1 MVARLLE
8 KDPANR
14 PGTAAE
20 VAELLLPFAL
30 QAGPGVIGAPGNPV
44 LALRQQEAASGRDDE
59 DTGSIGEA
67 LARPAPE
74 SQAAVPA
81 GFDIFDVHQR
91 LIGEYRDYNKGAA
104 VIRDDRIAKFFDA
117 DLDAKS
123 QWPDPWLS
131 LNPFFADGGSVTDL
145 VTEGLLL
152 PECAS
157 IFQTGKR
164 DTATTL
170 RRASRSA
177 STGTSGTR
185 SRPPRGRASYVLTT
199 GTGSGKSLS
208 YIVPIVDRVL
218 RARQAGDRQARV
230 RAIIVY
236 PMNALANS
244 QLWELEKYLRN
255 GYGPGREPVTFA
267 RYTGQESQAD
277 RDRIRANPPDILLT
291 NYVMLELML
300 TRPDDRR
307 SLIRMA
313 RGLEFLVFDEMHTY
327 RGRQGADVALLIRR
341 VKDACEAGNVQCV
354 GTSATMASEGTSQ
367 QRRRTVADVAFQ
379 IFDTPVAAENVIGE
393 TIIRA
398 TAEDAGPV
406 TPARIAAPAA
416 PADYADLVRDPLA
429 SWVETAFGLDRDDE
443 GKLARRVPTTVQRA
457 ARDLAAQVGAD
468 EDECEKAL
476 QRTLQAGARARDPR
490 SGRPLF
496 AFRLHQF
503 LSKGDTVYVTLE
515 GENTRHITR
524 DYQVEQPGSGG
535 KVLLPLAFCRECGQ
549 EYLVTWR
556 RDRSGTVSYL
566 ARRDATVAAEDG
578 GGRAA
583 YSDGYLYVS
592 ADLPWPRDTETV
604 VADRRVPESWLE
616 VNDRTQADQIRPT
629 ARQHLPVPVTVD
641 AYGQEGSG
649 EDGIEAAFIPG
660 AFRFCLRCGVSYE
673 QQRGNDFAKLAT
685 LDQEG
690 RSSATTLIS
699 MSIVRSLRAIPEGA
713 LDANA
718 RKLLTFVDNR
728 QDAAL
733 QAGHF
738 NDFTEVTMVRG
749 ALLPRGAS
757 RR

>member
-1 MVARLLE
+1 M
-8 KDPANR
+8 
-14 PGTAAE
+14 
-20 VAELLLPFAL
+20 
-30 QAGPGVIGAPGNPV
+30 
-44 LALRQQEAASGRDDE
+44 
-59 DTGSIGEA
+59 
-67 LARPAPE
+67 
-74 SQAAVPA
+74 
-81 GFDIFDVHQR
+81 
-91 LIGEYRDYNKGAA
+91 
-104 VIRDDRIAKFFDA
+104 
-117 DLDAKS
+117 
-123 QWPDPWLS
+123 
-131 LNPFFADGGSVTDL
+131 
-145 VTEGLLL
+145 
-152 PECAS
+152 
-157 IFQTGKR
+157 
-164 DTATTL
+164 
-170 RRASRSA
+170 
-177 STGTSGTR
+177 
-185 SRPPRGRASYVLTT
+185 LTT

-218 RARQAGDRQARV
+218 RARQAGDRQAQV

-255 GYGPGREPVTFA
+255 GYGRGREPVTFA

-341 VKDACEAGNVQCV
+341 VKDACEAENVQCV

-367 QRRRTVADVAFQ
+367 RRRRTVADVAFQ
-379 IFDTPVAAENVIGE
+379 IFDIPVAAENVIGE

-416 PADYADLVRDPLA
+416 PADYANLVRDPLA

-457 ARDLAAQVGAD
+457 ARDLAAQVGED

-476 QRTLQAGARARDPR
+476 QRTLQAGSRARDPR

-556 RDRSGTVSYL
+556 RDRSGMVSYL

-629 ARQHLPVPVTVD
+629 ARQYLPVPVTVD
-641 AYGQEGSG
+641 AYGHEGSREG
-649 EDGIEAAFIPG
+649 GIEAAFIPG

-673 QQRGNDFAKLAT
+673 SAARQR
-685 LDQEG
+685 
-690 RSSATTLIS
+690 
-699 MSIVRSLRAIPEGA
+699 LRQARHPRPGGPVVGH
-713 LDANA
+713 DAD
-718 RKLLTFVDNR
+718 LHVDR
-728 QDAAL
+728 PVA
-733 QAGHF
+733 AGHS
-738 NDFTEVTMVRG
+738 RG
-749 ALLPRGAS
+749 GA
-757 RR
+757 

>member
-1 MVARLLE
+1 M
-8 KDPANR
+8 
-14 PGTAAE
+14 
-20 VAELLLPFAL
+20 
-30 QAGPGVIGAPGNPV
+30 
-44 LALRQQEAASGRDDE
+44 
-59 DTGSIGEA
+59 
-67 LARPAPE
+67 
-74 SQAAVPA
+74 
-81 GFDIFDVHQR
+81 
-91 LIGEYRDYNKGAA
+91 
-104 VIRDDRIAKFFDA
+104 
-117 DLDAKS
+117 
-123 QWPDPWLS
+123 
-131 LNPFFADGGSVTDL
+131 
-145 VTEGLLL
+145 
-152 PECAS
+152 
-157 IFQTGKR
+157 
-164 DTATTL
+164 
-170 RRASRSA
+170 
-177 STGTSGTR
+177 
-185 SRPPRGRASYVLTT
+185 LTT
-199 GTGSGKSLS
+199 GTGSGKSLA

-255 GYGPGREPVTFA
+255 GYGPGNEPVTFA

-341 VKDACEAGNVQCV
+341 VKDACEAENVQCV
-354 GTSATMASEGTSQ
+354 GTSATMATEGTSQ
-367 QRRRTVADVAFQ
+367 QRRKAVADVAFQ
-379 IFDTPVAAENVIGE
+379 VFGTPVAEENVIGE
-393 TIIRA
+393 TLIRA

-416 PADYADLVRDPLA
+416 PAGYADLVRDPLA
-429 SWVETAFGLDRDDE
+429 CWIETAFGLDRDDE
-443 GKLARRVPTTVQRA
+443 GKLARRAPTTVQRA
-457 ARDLAAQVGAD
+457 ARDLAAQTGAD
-468 EDECEKAL
+468 EDQCEKAI
-476 QRTLQAGARARDPR
+476 QRTLQAGSRARDPH

-556 RDRSGTVSYL
+556 RDRSGMVTYL
-566 ARRDATVAAEDG
+566 ARRDATVADEDG
-578 GGRAA
+578 GGTRRLLRRLPVRVRLTSRGRATPRRWSPTA
-583 YSDGYLYVS
+583 ASPSPGLRLTTAPASDQV
-592 ADLPWPRDTETV
+592 
-604 VADRRVPESWLE
+604 
-616 VNDRTQADQIRPT
+616 RPT
-629 ARQHLPVPVTVD
+629 ARQYLPVPVTVD
-641 AYGQEGSG
+641 AFGHEGPAEG
-649 EDGIEAAFIPG
+649 GIEAAFIPG

-749 ALLPRGAS
+749 ALYRAAVKAVTDGEEGLFYDDIPGQGHPCARPRPRTTTPRTPGRTRRCAGAPKP
-757 RR
+757 RCATW